1 MIPDPLHPAVVHFPI
16 VLAVLM
22 PLLAAAGFLAI
33 RSGRLPARS
42 WIGVLGLQALLVG
55 AAFAATETGEREE
68 ERAERA
74 VAERYI
80 EEHEAQA
87 ERFLVLAALGL
98 PLAAAGLLAGRAGA
112 INRGLTVG
120 LSLAALAAAGSTGHS
135 GGELVYRHGA
145 ASVYAQSDQADQA
158 ASKLPL
164 AYAEQDDDEDTD

>member
-33 RSGRLPARS
+33 HSGRLPARS
-42 WIGVLGLQALLVG
+42 WIGVVALQALLVG

-80 EEHEAQA
+80 EEHEALA

-145 ASVYAQSDQADQA
+145 AMAYAA
-158 ASKLPL
+158 APGPGEVGLPL
-164 AYAEQDDDEDTD
+164 AYSEHDDHDDNDD